1 VASADLFVF
10 PSMTETFGN
19 VVTEALSSG
28 VPVVAYDHAAAS
40 QLLQPGVNGQHLPL
54 GQERAFIEAVVAAA
68 RDRHA
73 LQRWRNGARRSVEA
87 LDWSGVVARF
97 EAELREAISDPVVQ
111 AGFAPNTTAQPSPQR

>member
-40 QLLQPGVNGQHLPL
+40 QLLEPGVNGLRVPL

-68 RDRHA
+68 GIRACHVTDGTAAARH
-73 LQRWRNGARRSVEA
+73 WRMARSMVMA
-87 LDWSGVVARF
+87 W
-97 EAELREAISDPVVQ
+97 P
-111 AGFAPNTTAQPSPQR
+111 P

>member
-40 QLLQPGVNGQHLPL
+40 QLLKPGVNGQHVPL
-54 GQERAFIEAVVAAA
+54 GQERAFIEAVAAAA
-68 RDRHA
+68 RDRPA
-73 LQRWRNGARRSVEA
+73 LQRWRIGARRSAES

-97 EAELREAISDPVVQ
+97 EAELREAINDPVVQ
-111 AGFAPNTTAQPSPQR
+111 AGFVPVA

>member
-40 QLLQPGVNGQHLPL
+40 QLLQPGVNGQHVPL

-68 RDRHA
+68 CDRVR
-73 LQRWRNGARRSVEA
+73 LQRWRSAARRSVEP
-87 LDWSGVVARF
+87 LEWRGVVERF
-97 EAELREAISDPVVQ
+97 EGELRAAMNEPAVQ
-111 AGFAPNTTAQPSPQR
+111 LS